1 MYWIVQTVVI
11 YVEVIQKR
19 LIHHETLKD
28 KTCTWLLKVEWSFVS
43 TSAFGNTR
51 SFRMRFMVTASSGQP
66 ASVKDWSSHEKSLH
80 TPCISTKGHVITDHF
95 KKKRWRKNP
104 FASMGDVH
112 PLLYFV
118 RNGHRLCTTEWLLV
132 EIRIT
137 FFILN
142 DQFSRSMRTKLSFL
156 H

>member
-43 TSAFGNTR
+43 TSTFGKTR
-51 SFRMRFMVTASSGQP
+51 SFRMRFMVTASPGQP
-66 ASVKDWSSHEKSLH
+66 GSVKDWSPHEKSLH
-80 TPCISTKGHVITDHF
+80 TPCTSTKCHVISDHP
-95 KKKRWRKNP
+95 KMKRWRKNP
-104 FASMGDVH
+104 SMGDVH

-118 RNGHRLCTTEWLLV
+118 RNSHRLCTTEWLLL
-132 EIRIT
+132 EMRIS

-142 DQFSRSMRTKLSFL
+142 DQFSRSITTELSFS
-156 H
+156 HWP